1 MGFHNETIVNEYVSK
16 VGKVIHTS
24 FSSCVIVQVT
34 EFIRSGYPV
43 VWMRVLCPLQEML
56 KAPLFPLSSNSQ
68 TPFWVAKMDGVGV
81 DFSGQEFIC

>member
-34 EFIRSGYPV
+34 EFIRFGYPV
-43 VWMRVLCPLQEML
+43 V
-56 KAPLFPLSSNSQ
+56 
-68 TPFWVAKMDGVGV
+68 
-81 DFSGQEFIC
+81 